1 MAGSALRCED
11 ACILHVED
19 AKEPEKEK
27 RDTVVHVN
35 KHGNG
40 SLVGEKVCRICH
52 LGSECSAE
60 VSDLVQLGCGCK
72 DELGVSHLR
81 CAETWFK
88 QKGNR
93 LCEICGESATN
104 VTGMDEAQVLVV
116 EFNQM
121 GLIPSSSTTPFPREG
136 GCSCQQALCN
146 MLLACVVLAFVVL
159 WFFRP

>member
-1 MAGSALRCED
+1 MEPKRGEEEEEEEEGNAYLTHSMAGGALRCED
-11 ACILHVED
+11 ACILRVED
-19 AKEPEKEK
+19 AKQPEKEK

-40 SLVGEKVCRICH
+40 SFGGEKVCRICH

-60 VSDLVQLGCGCK
+60 VSDLVELGCGCK

-93 LCEICGESATN
+93 SELAVATVKAKAKAKN
-104 VTGMDEAQVLVV
+104 KRPDPLKG
-116 EFNQM
+116 
-121 GLIPSSSTTPFPREG
+121 GLIENQIWVASSMDSG
-136 GCSCQQALCN
+136 D
-146 MLLACVVLAFVVL
+146 V
-159 WFFRP
+159 